1 MLEASQPTGNQQSA
15 NPMGFSPPTPQVF
28 GPDLLDPG
36 RCRAWLSQRLHPA
49 GPACPYCRLPVLE
62 AQRAR
67 YLDWGRLRCP
77 ACGRWHRATTGTPLA
92 GSKLSAPQA
101 VLLIVLL
108 DLVVHPGRVAELVGV
123 SAETVRDWRG
133 RVLPEMTR

>member
-1 MLEASQPTGNQQSA
+1 MLEASQPAGNRQLA
-15 NPMGFSPPTPQVF
+15 NPPGFDPPGSQAF
-28 GPDLLDPG
+28 GPDLLHPD
-36 RCRAWLSQRLHPA
+36 RCRVWLSQRLHPA
-49 GPACPYCRLPVLE
+49 GPACPHCRLPVPE
-62 AQRAR
+62 AQRTR
-67 YLDWGRLRCP
+67 YLAWGRLQCP

-92 GSKLSAPQA
+92 GSKLAAPQA

-108 DLVVHPGRVAELVGV
+108 GLPVSTARVAELAGV